1 MDAFTQ
7 LSKEELLAL
16 VGQQADLKE

>member
-16 VGQQADLKE
+16 VGQQADLKG